1 MHAESSLISRTSR
14 PHKTPLSSGKRL
26 WILGLLVLALVT
38 FFMTINLQGNIPYI
52 LKHRGQILA
61 TMVLVAFASGISTLL
76 FQTITQ
82 NRILT
87 PSVMGL
93 ESLFILIQTLLV
105 FFLNIAGLSMFGSIG
120 QFVGEAALLV
130 LFATLLYRWLLS
142 GTGLDLHRVLLI
154 GLVFGTLFRS
164 SAGLMQRLLSP
175 GEFAVLQSRIFA
187 SFTRANS
194 DVLMIS
200 GLAIALVTLVVWHMR
215 HRLDVIALGSN
226 TATALGIPYKRYVT
240 GLLLLISVLVAIST
254 ALVGPMMFLGLLIVN
269 LAYPLIGSW
278 RHSYLLPGCIMI
290 GMITLIGGQL
300 ILERVF
306 DMAGTLSV
314 VIEFIGGG
322 LFIYLLLK
330 KVAK

>member
-1 MHAESSLISRTSR
+1 MFAKSQSASV
-14 PHKTPLSSGKRL
+14 PHKVSLSPGKRL
-26 WILGLLVLALVT
+26 CLLGLVVVALIAV
-38 FFMTINLQGNIPYI
+38 FMLIHLQGNIAYI
-52 LKHRGQILA
+52 LMHRGQILA
-61 TMVLVAFASGISTLL
+61 TMMLVAFASGISTLL

-93 ESLFILIQTLLV
+93 ESLFVLLQTVLV
-105 FFLNIAGLSMFGSIG
+105 FFLNIAGLSMFGTVG
-120 QFVGEAALLV
+120 QFVGETALLV
-130 LFATLLYRWLLS
+130 FFATLLYRWLLS
-142 GTGLDLHRVLLI
+142 GTGIDLHRVLLI

-164 SAGLMQRLLSP
+164 AAGLMQRLLSP

-187 SFTRANS
+187 TFTRADSN
-194 DVLMIS
+194 VLLIS
-200 GLAIALVTLVVWHMR
+200 ALVIATISFVVWRMR

-226 TATALGIPYKRYVT
+226 TATALGIPYKRYIT

-269 LAYPLIGSW
+269 LTYPLMGSW
-278 RHSYLLPGCIMI
+278 RHAYLLPGCVMI
-290 GMITLIGGQL
+290 GMIALIGGQL
-300 ILERVF
+300 ILERIF

>member
-1 MHAESSLISRTSR
+1 MHADASPTSR
-14 PHKTPLSSGKRL
+14 PHKIPLSPGKRL
-26 WILGLLVLALVT
+26 CLLSLLVLVLVT
-38 FFMTINLQGNIPYI
+38 LFMLINLQGNVSYI

-61 TMVLVAFASGISTLL
+61 TMVLVAFTSGIGTLL

-93 ESLFILIQTLLV
+93 ESLFVLLQTLLV
-105 FFLNIAGLSMFGSIG
+105 FFLNIAGLRVFGTIG
-120 QFVGEAALLV
+120 QFVGEAALLM

-142 GTGLDLHRVLLI
+142 GSGLDLHRVLLI

-187 SFTRANS
+187 TFTRADS
-194 DVLMIS
+194 SVLLIS
-200 GLAIALVTLVVWHMR
+200 GLVIAVITLIVWRMR

-254 ALVGPMMFLGLLIVN
+254 ALVGPMTFLGLLIVN
-269 LAYPLIGSW
+269 LTYPLIGSW
-278 RHSYLLPGCIMI
+278 RHAYLLPGSIMI

-300 ILERVF
+300 VLERVF

-314 VIEFIGGG
+314 VIEFVGGG

>member
-1 MHAESSLISRTSR
+1 MRADPSPNTLALRTPFS
-14 PHKTPLSSGKRL
+14 PGKRL
-26 WILGLLVLALVT
+26 WLLGILALSLAVI
-38 FFMTINLQGNIPYI
+38 FMTINLQGNIGYI

-105 FFLNIAGLSMFGSIG
+105 FFLNIAGLGLFGTIG

-142 GTGLDLHRVLLI
+142 GSGLDLHRVLLI

-164 SAGLMQRLLSP
+164 TASLMQRLLSP

-187 SFTRANS
+187 TFTRADS
-194 DVLMIS
+194 DVLTIS
-200 GLAIALVTLVVWHMR
+200 GVIITLATLMVWRMR

-226 TATALGIPYKRYVT
+226 TATALGIPYKRHVT
-240 GLLLLISVLVAIST
+240 GLLLLISVLVAVST
-254 ALVGPMMFLGLLIVN
+254 ALVGPMTFLGLLIVN
-269 LAYPLIGSW
+269 LTYPLMGSW
-278 RHSYLLPGCIMI
+278 RHGYLLPGSVMI

-300 ILERVF
+300 VLERVF
-306 DMAGTLSV
+306 GMAGTLSV
-314 VIEFIGGG
+314 IIEFVGGG

>member
-1 MHAESSLISRTSR
+1 MLAESLSTSR
-14 PHKTPLSSGKRL
+14 QYKKTLSSGQRL
-26 WILGLLVLALVT
+26 TLLSLLALGLMVLY
-38 FFMTINLQGNIPYI
+38 MTLGLQGNVLWI

-61 TMVLVAFASGISTLL
+61 TMVLVACASGISTLL

-93 ESLFILIQTLLV
+93 ESLFVLLQTLLV
-105 FFLNIAGLSMFGSIG
+105 FFLNAAGMSMLGTVG
-120 QFVGEAALLV
+120 QFAGEAAMLV

-142 GTGLDLHRVLLI
+142 GAGLDLHRVLLI

-187 SFTRANS
+187 TFTRADS
-194 DVLMIS
+194 DVLILS
-200 GLAIALVTLVVWHMR
+200 GCIVALVALLVWRMR
-215 HRLDVIALGSN
+215 HQLDVIALGSSPAI
-226 TATALGIPYKRYVT
+226 TLGIPYKRYVT

-269 LAYPLIGSW
+269 LAYPLMGSW
-278 RHSYLLPGCIMI
+278 RHSYLLPGCVMI
-290 GMITLIGGQL
+290 GVITLIGGQL
-300 ILERVF
+300 ILERLF

-314 VIEFIGGG
+314 VIEFVGGG

>member
-1 MHAESSLISRTSR
+1 MHADVSSSGRALKTS
-14 PHKTPLSSGKRL
+14 LSPGKRL
-26 WILGLLVLALVT
+26 CLLSLLALT
-38 FFMTINLQGNIPYI
+38 LALIFMVINLQGNVAYI

-61 TMVLVAFASGISTLL
+61 TMVLVAFACGISTLL

-93 ESLFILIQTLLV
+93 ESLFVLLQTLLV
-105 FFLNIAGLSMFGSIG
+105 FFLNIAGLGMFGSIG
-120 QFVGEAALLV
+120 QFVGEAALLM

-187 SFTRANS
+187 TFTRADS

-200 GLAIALVTLVVWHMR
+200 GVIIALITLVVWRMR

-254 ALVGPMMFLGLLIVN
+254 ALVGPMTFLGLLIVN
-269 LAYPLIGSW
+269 LTYPLMGSW
-278 RHSYLLPGCIMI
+278 RHSYLLPGSIMI

-300 ILERVF
+300 VLERVF
-306 DMAGTLSV
+306 GMAGTLSV
-314 VIEFIGGG
+314 VIEFVGGG

>member
-1 MHAESSLISRTSR
+1 MHADTLLTRDHLKATFS
-14 PHKTPLSSGKRL
+14 PGKRL
-26 WILGLLVLALVT
+26 LLLSLLALALMIV
-38 FFMTINLQGNIPYI
+38 FMIINLQGNVAYI

-93 ESLFILIQTLLV
+93 ESLFVLLQTLLV
-105 FFLNIAGLSMFGSIG
+105 FFLNVAGLNLFGTVG
-120 QFVGEAALLV
+120 QFVGETALLV
-130 LFATLLYRWLLS
+130 LFATLLYRWLLNGS
-142 GTGLDLHRVLLI
+142 GLDLHRVLLI

-164 SAGLMQRLLSP
+164 SSGLLQRLLSP

-187 SFTRANS
+187 TFTRAGS
-194 DVLMIS
+194 DILLIS
-200 GLAIALVTLVVWHMR
+200 GVIIVLIILLVWRIR
-215 HRLDVIALGSN
+215 HQLDVMALGSN

-240 GLLLLISVLVAIST
+240 GLLLLISVLVATAT
-254 ALVGPMMFLGLLIVN
+254 ALVGPMTFLGLLIVN
-269 LAYPLIGSW
+269 LTYPLIGSW
-278 RHSYLLPGCIMI
+278 RHSYLIPGSVAI
-290 GMITLIGGQL
+290 GVITLIGGQL

-306 DMAGTLSV
+306 DMAGSLSV
-314 VIEFIGGG
+314 VIEFVGGG

>member
-1 MHAESSLISRTSR
+1 MRAESSSTAGL
-14 PHKTPLSSGKRL
+14 HKEPFSPVKRL
-26 WILGLLVLALVT
+26 GVLGLLVLALIAL
-38 FFMTINLQGNIPYI
+38 FMLINLQGNVPYI

-93 ESLFILIQTLLV
+93 ESLFVLIQTVLV
-105 FFLNIAGLSMFGSIG
+105 FFLNIAGLGMSGAIG
-120 QFVGEAALLV
+120 QFIGETALLV
-130 LFATLLYRWLLS
+130 LFATLLYRWLLN
-142 GTGLDLHRVLLI
+142 GAGLDLHRVLLI

-187 SFTRANS
+187 TFTRADS
-194 DVLMIS
+194 QVLVIS
-200 GLAIALVTLVVWHMR
+200 GGIIALISLIVWRMR

-226 TATALGIPYKRYVT
+226 MATALGVSYKRYVT
-240 GLLLLISVLVAIST
+240 VLLLLISVLVAVST

-269 LAYPLIGSW
+269 LAYP
-278 RHSYLLPGCIMI
+278 
-290 GMITLIGGQL
+290 
-300 ILERVF
+300 
-306 DMAGTLSV
+306 
-314 VIEFIGGG
+314 
-322 LFIYLLLK
+322 
-330 KVAK
+330 

>member
-1 MHAESSLISRTSR
+1 MHADVSSPGRSLKTS
-14 PHKTPLSSGKRL
+14 LSPGKRL
-26 WILGLLVLALVT
+26 CLLSLLALT
-38 FFMTINLQGNIPYI
+38 LALIFMVINLQGNVAYI

-61 TMVLVAFASGISTLL
+61 TMVLVAFACGISTLL

-93 ESLFILIQTLLV
+93 ESLFVLLQTLLV
-105 FFLNIAGLSMFGSIG
+105 FFLNIAGLGMFGSIG
-120 QFVGEAALLV
+120 QFVGEAALLM

-187 SFTRANS
+187 TFTRADS

-200 GLAIALVTLVVWHMR
+200 GVIIALITLVVWRMR

-254 ALVGPMMFLGLLIVN
+254 ALVGPMTFLGLLIVN
-269 LAYPLIGSW
+269 LTYPLMGSW
-278 RHSYLLPGCIMI
+278 RHSYLLPGSIMI

-300 ILERVF
+300 VLERVF
-306 DMAGTLSV
+306 GMAGTLSV
-314 VIEFIGGG
+314 VIEFVGGG

>member
-1 MHAESSLISRTSR
+1 MHAESSVTS
-14 PHKTPLSSGKRL
+14 PSHKVALSPGKRL
-26 WILGLLVLALVT
+26 CLLGLVALALMAL
-38 FFMTINLQGNIPYI
+38 FMLINLHGNVAYI

-93 ESLFILIQTLLV
+93 ESLFVLLQTVLV
-105 FFLNIAGLSMFGSIG
+105 FFLNITGLSMLGTIG
-120 QFVGEAALLV
+120 QFVGETILLV

-154 GLVFGTLFRS
+154 GLIFGTLFRS
-164 SAGLMQRLLSP
+164 SAGLIQRLLSP

-187 SFTRANS
+187 TFTRADSN
-194 DVLMIS
+194 VLLIS
-200 GLAIALVTLVVWHMR
+200 GLIIAIVTLVVWRMH

-240 GLLLLISVLVAIST
+240 SLLLLVSVLVAIST

-269 LAYPLIGSW
+269 LAYPLMGSW
-278 RHSYLLPGCIMI
+278 RHAYLLPGCVMI
-290 GMITLIGGQL
+290 GMIALIGGQL

>member
-1 MHAESSLISRTSR
+1 MHAESSLIPRK
-14 PHKTPLSSGKRL
+14 HKVPLSPGKRL
-26 WILGLLVLALVT
+26 CLLGLVVLVLITL
-38 FFMTINLQGNIPYI
+38 FMTINLQGNLPYI

-61 TMVLVAFASGISTLL
+61 TMVLVAFASGIGTLL

-93 ESLFILIQTLLV
+93 ESLFVLLQTVLV
-105 FFLNIAGLSMFGSIG
+105 FFLNIAGLGMFGSIG

-130 LFATLLYRWLLS
+130 LFATLLYRWLLG

-164 SAGLMQRLLSP
+164 TAGLMQRLLSP

-187 SFTRANS
+187 TFTRADG

-200 GLAIALVTLVVWHMR
+200 SLVIALVALVVWRMR

-226 TATALGIPYKRYVT
+226 AATALGIPYKRYVT

-254 ALVGPMMFLGLLIVN
+254 ALVGPMTFLGLLIVN

-278 RHSYLLPGCIMI
+278 RHAYLLPGSVMI

-300 ILERVF
+300 VLERIF

-314 VIEFIGGG
+314 VIEFVGGG

>member
-1 MHAESSLISRTSR
+1 MHAESSLISK
-14 PHKTPLSSGKRL
+14 PHKEPLSPGKRL
-26 WILGLLVLALVT
+26 CLLGLLALVLVII
-38 FFMTINLQGNIPYI
+38 FMAINLHGNVAYI

-61 TMVLVAFASGISTLL
+61 TMVLVAFSSGISTLL

-93 ESLFILIQTLLV
+93 ESLFVLLQTVLV
-105 FFLNIAGLSMFGSIG
+105 FFLNVAGLGMFGVIG
-120 QFVGEAALLV
+120 QFIGEAALLV

-142 GTGLDLHRVLLI
+142 GAGLDLHRVLLI

-164 SAGLMQRLLSP
+164 TAGLMQRLLSP

-187 SFTRANS
+187 TFTRANS
-194 DVLMIS
+194 DVLIIS
-200 GLAIALVTLVVWHMR
+200 GIAIALVTLVVWQMR

-240 GLLLLISVLVAIST
+240 ALLLLISVLVAIST

-278 RHSYLLPGCIMI
+278 RHTYLLPGCVMI

-300 ILERVF
+300 VLERLF

-314 VIEFIGGG
+314 VIEFVGGG

>member
-1 MHAESSLISRTSR
+1 MHAESSSTVRQR
-14 PHKTPLSSGKRL
+14 KVPLSPGKRL
-26 WILGLLVLALVT
+26 CLLSLLALTLVVT
-38 FFMTINLQGNIPYI
+38 FMLINLQGNVSYI

-61 TMVLVAFASGISTLL
+61 TMVLVAFASGIGTLL

-93 ESLFILIQTLLV
+93 ESLFILLQTLLV
-105 FFLNIAGLSMFGSIG
+105 FFLNIAGLGMFGSIG

-142 GTGLDLHRVLLI
+142 GAGLDLHRVLLI

-164 SAGLMQRLLSP
+164 TAGLMQRLLSP

-187 SFTRANS
+187 TFTRADS

-200 GLAIALVTLVVWHMR
+200 GVIIALVTLVVWRMR

-226 TATALGIPYKRYVT
+226 TATALGVPYKRYVT

-254 ALVGPMMFLGLLIVN
+254 ALVGPMTFLGLLIVN
-269 LAYPLIGSW
+269 LTYPLMGSW
-278 RHSYLLPGCIMI
+278 RHAYLLPGSILI

-300 ILERVF
+300 VLERLF

-314 VIEFIGGG
+314 VIEFVGGG

>member
-1 MHAESSLISRTSR
+1 MHAESSVTTQS
-14 PHKTPLSSGKRL
+14 HKVALSPGKRL
-26 WILGLLVLALVT
+26 CLLGLVALALMAL
-38 FFMTINLQGNIPYI
+38 FMLINLQGNVAYI

-93 ESLFILIQTLLV
+93 ESLFVLLQTILV
-105 FFLNIAGLSMFGSIG
+105 FFLNIAGLSMFGTIG
-120 QFVGEAALLV
+120 QFVGETALLV
-130 LFATLLYRWLLS
+130 FFATLLYRWLLS

-187 SFTRANS
+187 TFTRADSN
-194 DVLMIS
+194 VLLIC
-200 GLAIALVTLVVWHMR
+200 GLVIAIVTLVVWRMR

-269 LAYPLIGSW
+269 LAYPLMGSW
-278 RHSYLLPGCIMI
+278 RHTYLLPGCVMI
-290 GMITLIGGQL
+290 GMIALIGGQL
-300 ILERVF
+300 ILERIF

>member
-1 MHAESSLISRTSR
+1 MHADVSSPGRSLKTS
-14 PHKTPLSSGKRL
+14 LSPGKRL
-26 WILGLLVLALVT
+26 CLLSLLALT
-38 FFMTINLQGNIPYI
+38 LALIFMMINLQGNVAYI

-61 TMVLVAFASGISTLL
+61 TMVLVAFACGISTLL

-93 ESLFILIQTLLV
+93 ESLFVLLQTLLV
-105 FFLNIAGLSMFGSIG
+105 FFLNIAGLGMFGSIG
-120 QFVGEAALLV
+120 QFVGEAALLM

-187 SFTRANS
+187 TFTRADS

-200 GLAIALVTLVVWHMR
+200 GVIIALITLVVWRMR

-226 TATALGIPYKRYVT
+226 AATALGIPYKRYVT

-254 ALVGPMMFLGLLIVN
+254 ALVGPMTFLGLLIVN
-269 LAYPLIGSW
+269 LTYPLMGSW
-278 RHSYLLPGCIMI
+278 RHSYLLPGSIMI

-300 ILERVF
+300 VLERVF
-306 DMAGTLSV
+306 GMAGTLSV
-314 VIEFIGGG
+314 VIEFVGGG

>member
-1 MHAESSLISRTSR
+1 MHAESSVTSR
-14 PHKTPLSSGKRL
+14 PHKMPLSPGKRL
-26 WILGLLVLALVT
+26 CVLAFVVLALIA
-38 FFMTINLQGNIPYI
+38 FFMLINLHGNVVYI
-52 LKHRGQILA
+52 LKHRGQVLA

-93 ESLFILIQTLLV
+93 ESLFVLIQTVLV
-105 FFLNIAGLSMFGSIG
+105 FFLNIAGLGMLGTIG
-120 QFVGEAALLV
+120 QFAGETALLV
-130 LFATLLYRWLLS
+130 IFATLLYRWLLS

-187 SFTRANS
+187 SFTRADS
-194 DVLMIS
+194 QVLMIS
-200 GLAIALVTLVVWHMR
+200 GCIIALITLIVWRMR

-226 TATALGIPYKRYVT
+226 MATALGIPYKRYVT
-240 GLLLLISVLVAIST
+240 ALLLLISVLVAIST

-269 LAYPLIGSW
+269 LAYPLMGSW
-278 RHSYLLPGCIMI
+278 RHTYLLPGCVMI
-290 GMITLIGGQL
+290 GMIALIGGQL
-300 ILERVF
+300 ILERIF

-330 KVAK
+330 RGGK